1 MSHIT
6 PPYADNYDSKG
17 PDKLCMENVS
27 SMEESIVDYRE
38 DRRIAGR
45 LPIDPRAAR
54 HARSRVKPGFGRGV
68 ARPRDGR
75 PRGYSLKIQ
84 MMRRTAMTVKRISR
98 ATKGPQ
104 SILASRRAAGLCV
117 ANANS

>member
-45 LPIDPRAAR
+45 LPIDPALPDTRGRELIQDLAVVR
-54 HARSRVKPGFGRGV
+54 HGRG
-68 ARPRDGR
+68 
-75 PRGYSLKIQ
+75 
-84 MMRRTAMTVKRISR
+84 M
-98 ATKGPQ
+98 
-104 SILASRRAAGLCV
+104 AAAEV
-117 ANANS
+117 IR